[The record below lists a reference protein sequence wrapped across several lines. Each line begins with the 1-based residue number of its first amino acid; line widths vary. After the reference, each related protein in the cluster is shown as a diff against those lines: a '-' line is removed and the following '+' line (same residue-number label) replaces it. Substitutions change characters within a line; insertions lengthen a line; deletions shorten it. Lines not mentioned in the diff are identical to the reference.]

1 VYIAAATFSINTAF
15 THISMTVDH
24 RKNPLFGDVREE
36 KKNFFHWLSGW
47 WSDDFM
53 KSWDKRSR
61 TWGID
66 LLVDESVVVSSFNP
80 PKARDNV

>member
-1 VYIAAATFSINTAF
+1 
-15 THISMTVDH
+15 
-24 RKNPLFGDVREE
+24 
-36 KKNFFHWLSGW
+36 
-47 WSDDFM
+47 M

-80 PKARDNV
+80 PKARDNVVIKATGLGENEVIRKSFSLGEAATLFIYALGEGDRRISSRTTAGS